1 MENNFSVR
9 RAGNDKLD
17 LALIQK
23 EKSASLI
30 VILAYIIL
38 ITSAN
43 KEREIILKKQRGIS
57 TSNDLEP
64 TQLVVLS
71 SSLTLIGN
79 IFLGEIAFVRLRELQ
94 KNIQSGESNFSLTP
108 NLNITTGFMF
118 SIIGS
123 IFKTVGVIQ
132 RANEQAQTTIL

>member
-9 RAGNDKLD
+9 RAGDDKLD

-30 VILAYIIL
+30 IILAYIIL
-38 ITSAN
+38 INSAN
-43 KEREIILKKQRGIS
+43 KEREIILKKQRGIN

-71 SSLTLIGN
+71 SSLALVGN
-79 IFLGEIAFVRLRELQ
+79 IFLGEIAFARLRELQ
-94 KNIQSGESNFSLTP
+94 KNIQSGESNFSITP
-108 NLNITTGFMF
+108 NLNITTGFIF
-118 SIIGS
+118 SILGS
-123 IFKTVGVIQ
+123 IFKTIGVIQ
-132 RANEQAQTTIL
+132 RANEQAQITIL

>member
-1 MENNFSVR
+1 MENNVSVR

-30 VILAYIIL
+30 IILAYIIL
-38 ITSAN
+38 INSAI
-43 KEREIILKKQRGIS
+43 KEREIILKRQRGIN

-79 IFLGEIAFVRLRELQ
+79 ILLGDIAYTRLRELE
-94 KNIQSGESNFSLTP
+94 KSIRSGESNFSITP
-108 NLNITTGFMF
+108 NLNITTGYTL
-118 SIIGS
+118 SILGS

-132 RANEQAQTTIL
+132 RSNEQAQMTIL